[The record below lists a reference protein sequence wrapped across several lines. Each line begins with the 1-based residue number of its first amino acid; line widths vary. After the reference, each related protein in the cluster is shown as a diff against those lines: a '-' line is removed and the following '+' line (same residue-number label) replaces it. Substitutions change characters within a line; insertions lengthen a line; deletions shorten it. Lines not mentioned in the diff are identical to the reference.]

1 MLKFVQKRII
11 PYTLITVS
19 TVSVVF
25 SGINAKAKGDA
36 VYSLSAGAAQDM
48 NVTETDLDLPEISV
62 SAGASV
68 HVRTELPTEAELEE
82 LRLQRE
88 AEEKAER
95 EAKFTM
101 VMAKTSDYVNVRSN
115 PSTDAEKAGVLY
127 KDCGG
132 EILERGD
139 GWTKIQSGELVG
151 WVSNDFL
158 YFEEEAEEYAK
169 TVCKT
174 YATIDTQ
181 ALRVRS
187 GPGEDAEII
196 GLLEV
201 GIDLETVPE
210 KEATEGWIPILYQ
223 NKLGYVSADYVT
235 LHLVINEGE
244 TVEEIEERE
253 RLAALEKAKL
263 KTKYASVSADVDDIT
278 LLAAI
283 IQCEAGNQSYEGK
296 LAVGAVVC
304 NRIRSGSYPGTLR
317 EVIYA
322 PGQFGPASN
331 GMLDKAL
338 ANGVNESCRQA
349 AIEALGGATNVGGAC
364 HFRRAGGR
372 DGVVIGDHVFY

>member
-1 MLKFVQKRII
+1 MLKFMQKRII
-11 PYTLITVS
+11 PYAVITVS

-25 SGINAKAKGDA
+25 SGISAKAKGDA
-36 VYSLSAGAAQDM
+36 VYSLAAGAASDILVEDI
-48 NVTETDLDLPEISV
+48 NPEISDLQLC
-62 SAGASV
+62 AGAST
-68 HVRTELPTEAELEE
+68 HVRTDLPTEEELEE
-82 LRLQRE
+82 LRQQRE
-88 AEEKAER
+88 AELEAER
-95 EAKFTM
+95 KASFTM

-115 PSTDAEKAGVLY
+115 PSTEADKVGVLY

-158 YFEEEAEEYAK
+158 YFEEAAEEYAK

-187 GPGEDAEII
+187 GPSADAEII

-210 KEATEGWIPILYQ
+210 KEATEGWIAILYQ
-223 NKLGYVSADYVT
+223 NKLGYVSSDYVT
-235 LHLVINEGE
+235 LHLSINEGE
-244 TVEEIEERE
+244 TIEEIEERE

-263 KTKYASVSADVDDIT
+263 KTKYASVSANVDDIT
-278 LLAAI
+278 LLAAL
-283 IQCEAGNQSYEGK
+283 IQCEAGNQCYEGK

-304 NRIRSGSYPGTLR
+304 NRIRSGSYPGSLR
-317 EVIYA
+317 DVIYA
-322 PGQFGPASN
+322 PGQFGPATN

-338 ANGVNESCRQA
+338 ANGVSESCRQA
-349 AIEALGGATNVGGAC
+349 AIEAFGGATNVGGAC
-364 HFRRAGGR
+364 HFRRAGSR